1 MQSLLEKDLPALLK
15 AMGTT
20 PKKRSQ
26 ALAPALATGAAVLD
40 QQGVLTPWIEQAL
53 GDFYDSDACKNVLEK
68 ALS

>member
-1 MQSLLEKDLPALLK
+1 
-15 AMGTT
+15 MGTT

-53 GDFYDSDACKNVLEK
+53 GDFYDSDACKDVLEN